1 MDIRHIRN
9 FLAVVEAGSIARA
22 AVSLHIAQPALSAQM
37 RRLED
42 TLGCQ
47 LLVRSS
53 KGVTPTA
60 AGMELGK
67 RGRGALDAFATLRLV
82 GRDMAAA
89 PSGPVKVGLPASV
102 GTMLSIP
109 LVEAVVRLYPGIE
122 LGLLEATSAD
132 LGELLVRGKLD
143 LAVLFE
149 DNLIAT
155 MQHEAILEED
165 LFVVSAD
172 MDREEIPLAA
182 LHGLPLVMPARPNSV
197 RLLLDKACTRK
208 GVVPRIVAEI
218 SSPHSML
225 QLAQAGIGATVL
237 PWSMVGG
244 QWPANLHAARIVSP
258 TLTRTLCLAGTAAGQ
273 DSPRNL
279 AMRTLLRDILQRL
292 VASHWTGARLKT
304 SRASAPRQPRRTPG
318 SRPPSL

>member
-9 FLAVVEAGSIARA
+9 FIAVVEAGSIARA

-37 RRLED
+37 RQLEE
-42 TLGCQ
+42 TLACQ

-67 RGRGALDAFATLRLV
+67 RGRGALDAFETLRLV

-122 LGLLEATSAD
+122 LGLLEATSAG
-132 LGELLVRGKLD
+132 LGELLVQGKLD

-165 LFVVSAD
+165 LFVVSAASGRD
-172 MDREEIPLAA
+172 EIPLAA
-182 LHGLPLVMPARPNSV
+182 LHGMPLVMPARPNSV
-197 RLLLDKACTRK
+197 RLLLDNACARK
-208 GVVPRIVAEI
+208 GVVPRIVADI

-225 QLAQAGIGATVL
+225 QLARAGIGATVL
-237 PWSMVGG
+237 PWSMV
-244 QWPANLHAARIVSP
+244 
-258 TLTRTLCLAGTAAGQ
+258 
-273 DSPRNL
+273 
-279 AMRTLLRDILQRL
+279 
-292 VASHWTGARLKT
+292 
-304 SRASAPRQPRRTPG
+304 
-318 SRPPSL
+318 

>member
-89 PSGPVKVGLPASV
+89 PSGKRFRQ
-102 GTMLSIP
+102 T
-109 LVEAVVRLYPGIE
+109 
-122 LGLLEATSAD
+122 
-132 LGELLVRGKLD
+132 
-143 LAVLFE
+143 
-149 DNLIAT
+149 
-155 MQHEAILEED
+155 
-165 LFVVSAD
+165 
-172 MDREEIPLAA
+172 
-182 LHGLPLVMPARPNSV
+182 
-197 RLLLDKACTRK
+197 C
-208 GVVPRIVAEI
+208 
-218 SSPHSML
+218 SSS
-225 QLAQAGIGATVL
+225 
-237 PWSMVGG
+237 
-244 QWPANLHAARIVSP
+244 
-258 TLTRTLCLAGTAAGQ
+258 LTRAG
-273 DSPRNL
+273 
-279 AMRTLLRDILQRL
+279 
-292 VASHWTGARLKT
+292 VA
-304 SRASAPRQPRRTPG
+304 
-318 SRPPSL
+318 